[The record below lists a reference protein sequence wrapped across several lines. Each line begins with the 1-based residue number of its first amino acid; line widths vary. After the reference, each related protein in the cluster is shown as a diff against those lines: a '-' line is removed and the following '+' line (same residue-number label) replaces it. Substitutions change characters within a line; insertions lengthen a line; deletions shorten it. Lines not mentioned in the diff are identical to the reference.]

1 MRLNIFW
8 KLIWLEEIPIPNP
21 AIQVPK
27 VSAVVLE
34 GSVLVNLVKQ
44 RKNQKFESCTFDEFK
59 SRGAASK
66 KVQSSTN
73 WHSLWHFNK
82 SLWKRQQGRNRAK
95 GSHQSIQDDSIA
107 PPYRFLRLGQNKTE
121 LFRFLIQSLATNY
134 YQKNFPTN
142 FCFLN
147 RVNTK

>member
-1 MRLNIFW
+1 MQLNIFW

-59 SRGAASK
+59 SRGTASK

-73 WHSLWHFNK
+73 WRSLWHFNK
-82 SLWKRQQGRNRAK
+82 SLWKRQQGWNGAK
-95 GSHQSIQDDSIA
+95 GSHQRIQDDSIA
-107 PPYRFLRLGQNKTE
+107 PHIDSWDLVKTKQNY
-121 LFRFLIQSLATNY
+121 SAS
-134 YQKNFPTN
+134 
-142 FCFLN
+142 
-147 RVNTK
+147 